1 MSSTVCRTVEA
12 SITSTEETVESQPSG
27 VRGFRDR
34 SRDRRGYLSG
44 ARGGLASRGPRG
56 GPTRSWA
63 HEKRQET
70 TGQQR
75 TTHAESLTS
84 RADTRTM
91 DGLVQNPNKRPG
103 TRPEK
108 ILSSILPSFSARA
121 SRSSH
126 RKILCRRTTKRKN
139 TQRCR
144 ITGVTRGLWLD
155 PGITRTE
162 GTENRAAI
170 ERMRQRRG
178 RVIADGGGSRYQIEC
193 REKTRRDPAED
204 GVSGLQEPERE
215 RR

>member
-1 MSSTVCRTVEA
+1 MSRTVDA
-12 SITSTEETVESQPSG
+12 SITSTEETVESQPSEA
-27 VRGFRDR
+27 RGFRDR

-91 DGLVQNPNKRPG
+91 DGSVQNPNKRPG

-108 ILSSILPSFSARA
+108 ILPFILPSFSARA
-121 SRSSH
+121 FHSSH
-126 RKILCRRTTKRKN
+126 WKILCRRTTKRKD

-144 ITGVTRGLWLD
+144 ITRGLCLD

-193 REKTRRDPAED
+193 REKTRRAPPED